1 MFNMYNYAMR
11 TCVLPNVLRQLSIYN
26 AYNYSVPVAD
36 GVISR
41 PNSARVL
48 SHTQTHIHIAYT
60 YIYIHTPRA
69 YIRAYI
75 HIVCTYIYI
84 YLYMPHTCTRDGKFY
99 LTQMSLSLK
108 PKYPLYVGFSQRS
121 RAREEILES

>member
-1 MFNMYNYAMR
+1 MFNMYSYAMR

-48 SHTQTHIHIAYT
+48 SHVQVANTHT
-60 YIYIHTPRA
+60 YCLSYIHT
-69 YIRAYI
+69 
-75 HIVCTYIYI
+75 
-84 YLYMPHTCTRDGKFY
+84 
-99 LTQMSLSLK
+99 
-108 PKYPLYVGFSQRS
+108 
-121 RAREEILES
+121 

>member
-48 SHTQTHIHIAYT
+48 SHTQTHIHIAY
-60 YIYIHTPRA
+60 IYIHTYTYVCIYT
-69 YIRAYI
+69 YICVY
-75 HIVCTYIYI
+75 VCTYIYI
-84 YLYMPHTCTRDGKFY
+84 HMYTYTHTLIY
-99 LTQMSLSLK
+99 
-108 PKYPLYVGFSQRS
+108 
-121 RAREEILES
+121 ARW

>member
-11 TCVLPNVLRQLSIYN
+11 TCALPNVLRQLSIYN

-48 SHTQTHIHIAYT
+48 SHTQHTYILPIHTYMHTHTRIHLYT
-60 YIYIHTPRA
+60 Y
-69 YIRAYI
+69 
-75 HIVCTYIYI
+75 VYIYI
-84 YLYMPHTCTRDGKFY
+84 Y
-99 LTQMSLSLK
+99 
-108 PKYPLYVGFSQRS
+108 
-121 RAREEILES
+121 II

>member
-48 SHTQTHIHIAYT
+48 FHTQHTYILPIRAYTRACARAHVCVYIHMCVYIHT
-60 YIYIHTPRA
+60 YIYA
-69 YIRAYI
+69 YIRA
-75 HIVCTYIYI
+75 IVDST
-84 YLYMPHTCTRDGKFY
+84 
-99 LTQMSLSLK
+99 
-108 PKYPLYVGFSQRS
+108 
-121 RAREEILES
+121 

>member
-48 SHTQTHIHIAYT
+48 SHTQTHIHIAY
-60 YIYIHTPRA
+60 ICIHTYTYVCIYMYICVYTDIHIHA
-69 YIRAYI
+69 YIRAM
-75 HIVCTYIYI
+75 VNST
-84 YLYMPHTCTRDGKFY
+84 
-99 LTQMSLSLK
+99 
-108 PKYPLYVGFSQRS
+108 
-121 RAREEILES
+121 